1 MLATRHRPAVRAA
14 CSVAV
19 LAAFVALVSA
29 QTGVH
34 PISGR
39 RYAQTMGVEGADWLD
54 RAERDQEEDPDRA
67 IDVLK
72 LPKGAT
78 VADIGAGSG
87 YMTEK
92 LSKKVG
98 PMGKVFASDIQPG
111 MIELLDKRIAK
122 RKLTNVT
129 PILGAQDDPRLPVE
143 AVDLVIMVDVY
154 HELSQPQL
162 MLRHIKASLKPGGR
176 LVLVEYRKEDPNVP
190 IKPEH
195 KMSVAEAKLEVE
207 AEGFTLTTTNEDLP
221 RQHILIFT
229 LRNPPPLSSR

>member
-1 MLATRHRPAVRAA
+1 MRMFARSHRLALGGVLLLAIAA
-14 CSVAV
+14 GVA
-19 LAAFVALVSA
+19 A

-34 PISGR
+34 PLSGR
-39 RYAQTMGVEGADWLD
+39 RYAQTMGVEGAEWLD
-54 RAERDQEEDPDRA
+54 RAERDLEEDPDRA

-72 LPKGAT
+72 LQKGAA

-98 PMGKVFASDIQPG
+98 PAGKVYAADIQQG
-111 MIELLDKRIAK
+111 MIDLLNKRIAK

-129 PILGAQDDPRLPVE
+129 PVLSTQDDPRLPLD
-143 AVDLVIMVDVY
+143 AIDLVLMVDVY

-162 MLRHIKASLKPGGR
+162 VLRHIKAALKPGGR
-176 LVLVEYRKEDPNVP
+176 LALVEYRKEDPNVP
-190 IKPEH
+190 IRPEH

-207 AEGFTLTTTNEDLP
+207 AEGFKLTQTNEDLP

-229 LRNPPPLSSR
+229 RP

>member
-1 MLATRHRPAVRAA
+1 MRVTRHR
-14 CSVAV
+14 SVAV
-19 LAAFVALVSA
+19 LAVLFAFGAAIAIA

-39 RYAQTMGVEGADWLD
+39 RYAQTMGVEGAEWLD
-54 RAERDQEEDPDRA
+54 RSERDQEEDPDRA

-72 LPKGAT
+72 LQKGAT

-98 PMGKVFASDIQPG
+98 AMGKVYATDIQQG
-111 MIELLDKRIAK
+111 MVDLLNKRIAR

-129 PILGAQDDPRLPVE
+129 PILGTQDDPRLPLE
-143 AVDLVIMVDVY
+143 SLDLALMVDVY

-162 MLRHIKASLKPGGR
+162 VLRHIKASLKPGGR
-176 LVLVEYRKEDPNVP
+176 LVLLEYRKEDPNIP
-190 IKPEH
+190 IRPEH

-207 AEGFTLTTTNEDLP
+207 AEGFKLTTTNEDLP

-229 LRNPPPLSSR
+229 K

>member
-1 MLATRHRPAVRAA
+1 MLAKRHR
-14 CSVAV
+14 SVAGV
-19 LAAFVALVSA
+19 AFLLAIAAAAAIA

-34 PISGR
+34 PLSGR
-39 RYAQTMGVEGADWLD
+39 RFAQTMSVEGADWLD

-72 LPKGAT
+72 LQKGVA

-87 YMTEK
+87 YITEK

-98 PMGKVFASDIQPG
+98 PMGKVYATDIQQG
-111 MIELLDKRIAK
+111 MIDLLSKRIAK
-122 RKLTNVT
+122 RKLANVT
-129 PILGAQDDPRLPVE
+129 PILSTQDDPRLPLE
-143 AVDLVIMVDVY
+143 SIDLALMVDVY

-162 MLRHIKASLKPGGR
+162 VLRHIKAALKPGGR
-176 LVLVEYRKEDPNVP
+176 LVLLEYRKEDPNIP
-190 IKPEH
+190 IRPEH

-207 AEGFTLTTTNEDLP
+207 AEGFKLTTTNEDLP

-229 LRNPPPLSSR
+229 RQ

>member
-1 MLATRHRPAVRAA
+1 MFAKPHRSVLCGALLLVIAA
-14 CSVAV
+14 I
-19 LAAFVALVSA
+19 AAA

-34 PISGR
+34 PVSGR

-54 RAERDQEEDPDRA
+54 RSERDQEEDPDRA

-72 LPKGAT
+72 LQKGAA

-98 PMGKVFASDIQPG
+98 PMGKVYATDIQQG
-111 MIELLDKRIAK
+111 MIDLLNKRIAK
-122 RKLTNVT
+122 RKLANVT
-129 PILGAQDDPRLPVE
+129 PILSAQDDPRLPLD

-154 HELSQPQL
+154 HELAQPQL

-176 LVLVEYRKEDPNVP
+176 LVLVEYRKEDPNIP
-190 IKPEH
+190 IRPEH

-221 RQHILIFT
+221 RQHVLIFT
-229 LRNPPPLSSR
+229 LRNPPR

>member
-1 MLATRHRPAVRAA
+1 MFARTNRQVFVGVFV
-14 CSVAV
+14 VA
-19 LAAFVALVSA
+19 LAAALAA

-34 PISGR
+34 PLSGR
-39 RYAQTMGVEGADWLD
+39 RYAQTMGVEGAEWLD
-54 RAERDQEEDPDRA
+54 RAERDQEEDPNRA

-72 LPKGAT
+72 LPKGAS

-98 PMGKVFASDIQPG
+98 PTGRVYAVDIQQG
-111 MIELLDKRIAK
+111 MIDLINKRIAK

-129 PILGAQDDPRLPVE
+129 PILSAQDDPRLPVE
-143 AVDLVIMVDVY
+143 AIDLALMVDVY

-162 MLRHIKASLKPGGR
+162 VLRHIKASLKPGGR
-176 LVLVEYRKEDPNVP
+176 LVLVEYRKEDPSIP
-190 IKPEH
+190 IRPEH

-207 AEGFTLTTTNEDLP
+207 AEGFKLTQTNEDLP

-229 LRNPPPLSSR
+229 RP

>member
-1 MLATRHRPAVRAA
+1 MRMFATRVHRRH
-14 CSVAV
+14 
-19 LAAFVALVSA
+19 ALVSAFVIALAAGVAA

-34 PISGR
+34 PLSGR

-92 LSKKVG
+92 LAKRVG
-98 PMGKVFASDIQPG
+98 PMGKVYATDIQQG
-111 MIELLDKRIAK
+111 MIDLLSKRIAK

-129 PILGAQDDPRLPVE
+129 PVLSTQDDPRLPAD

-154 HELSQPQL
+154 HELSQPQA
-162 MLRHIKASLKPGGR
+162 MLRQLRASLKPGGR
-176 LVLVEYRKEDPNVP
+176 LVLLEYRKEDQDVP
-190 IKPEH
+190 IRPEH
-195 KMSVAEAKLEVE
+195 KMSVADAKLEVE
-207 AEGFTLTTTNEDLP
+207 AEGFKLTKTNEDPP

-229 LRNPPPLSSR
+229 R

>member
-1 MLATRHRPAVRAA
+1 MLAKRHRSIAGVTVLLAIAAAVAI
-14 CSVAV
+14 
-19 LAAFVALVSA
+19 A

-34 PISGR
+34 PLSGR
-39 RYAQTMGVEGADWLD
+39 RFAQTMSVEGADWLD

-72 LPKGAT
+72 LQKGVA

-87 YMTEK
+87 YITEK

-98 PMGKVFASDIQPG
+98 PMGKVYATDIQQG
-111 MIELLDKRIAK
+111 MIDLLSKRIAK
-122 RKLTNVT
+122 RKLANVT
-129 PILGAQDDPRLPVE
+129 PILSTQDDPRLPVE
-143 AVDLVIMVDVY
+143 SIDLALMVDVY

-162 MLRHIKASLKPGGR
+162 VLRHIKAALKPGGR
-176 LVLVEYRKEDPNVP
+176 LVLLEYRKEDPNIP
-190 IKPEH
+190 IRPEH

-207 AEGFTLTTTNEDLP
+207 AEGFKLTTTNEDLP

-229 LRNPPPLSSR
+229 KQQN

>member
-1 MLATRHRPAVRAA
+1 MLAKRHR
-14 CSVAV
+14 SVAGV
-19 LAAFVALVSA
+19 AFLLVIAAVAIA

-34 PISGR
+34 PLSGR
-39 RYAQTMGVEGADWLD
+39 RFAQTMSVEGADWLD

-72 LPKGAT
+72 LQKGVA

-87 YMTEK
+87 YITEK

-98 PMGKVFASDIQPG
+98 PMGKVYATDIQQG
-111 MIELLDKRIAK
+111 MIDLLSKRIAK
-122 RKLTNVT
+122 RKLANVT
-129 PILGAQDDPRLPVE
+129 PILSTQDDPRLPLE
-143 AVDLVIMVDVY
+143 SIDLALMVDVY

-162 MLRHIKASLKPGGR
+162 VLRHIKAALKPGGR
-176 LVLVEYRKEDPNVP
+176 LVLLEYRKEDPNIP
-190 IKPEH
+190 IRPEH

-207 AEGFTLTTTNEDLP
+207 AEGFKLTTTNEDLP

-229 LRNPPPLSSR
+229 KQQN

>member
-1 MLATRHRPAVRAA
+1 MPVKPLR
-14 CSVAV
+14 SV
-19 LAAFVALVSA
+19 LGRTLFVAFLLAIAAGVA
-29 QTGVH
+29 TPQTGVH
-34 PISGR
+34 PLSGR

-54 RAERDQEEDPDRA
+54 RSERDLEEDPDRA

-98 PMGKVFASDIQPG
+98 ATGKVYATDIQQG
-111 MIELLDKRIAK
+111 MLDLLSKRLAK
-122 RKLTNVT
+122 RKITNVT
-129 PILGAQDDPRLPVE
+129 PILGGQDDPRLPVE
-143 AVDLVIMVDVY
+143 AIDLVLMVDVY
-154 HELSQPQL
+154 HELAQQQL
-162 MLRHIKASLKPGGR
+162 MLRHIRASLKPGGR
-176 LVLVEYRKEDPNVP
+176 LALVEYRKEDPNVP

-207 AEGFTLTTTNEDLP
+207 AEGFKLTTTNEDLP

-229 LRNPPPLSSR
+229 KL

>member
-1 MLATRHRPAVRAA
+1 MLVKLLR
-14 CSVAV
+14 SVFGRT
-19 LAAFVALVSA
+19 LFVAFLLAIAAGVA
-29 QTGVH
+29 TPQTGVH
-34 PISGR
+34 PLSGR
-39 RYAQTMGVEGADWLD
+39 RYAQTMGVEGAEWLD
-54 RAERDQEEDPDRA
+54 RSERDQEEDPDRA

-87 YMTEK
+87 YMTERMA
-92 LSKKVG
+92 KKIG
-98 PMGKVFASDIQPG
+98 PTGKVYATDIQQG
-111 MIELLDKRIAK
+111 MIDLLNKRIAK

-129 PILGAQDDPRLPVE
+129 PILSAHDDPRLPIE
-143 AVDLVIMVDVY
+143 AIDLVLMVDVY

-176 LVLVEYRKEDPNVP
+176 LALVEYRKEDPNVP
-190 IKPEH
+190 IRPEH

-207 AEGFTLTTTNEDLP
+207 AEGFKLTTTNEDLP

-229 LRNPPPLSSR
+229 KL

>member
-1 MLATRHRPAVRAA
+1 MLVQPFRSVLGRTLFIAFLLAIAAGVATP
-14 CSVAV
+14 
-19 LAAFVALVSA
+19 

-34 PISGR
+34 PLSGR

-54 RAERDQEEDPDRA
+54 RSERDQEEDPDRA
-67 IDVLK
+67 VDVLK

-87 YMTEK
+87 YMTERM
-92 LSKKVG
+92 SKKVG
-98 PMGKVFASDIQPG
+98 PTGRVYATDIQQG
-111 MIELLDKRIAK
+111 MIDLLNKRIAK

-129 PILGAQDDPRLPVE
+129 PILSAQDDPRLPVE
-143 AVDLVIMVDVY
+143 AIDLVLMVDVY

-176 LVLVEYRKEDPNVP
+176 LALVEYRKEDPNVP

-207 AEGFTLTTTNEDLP
+207 AEGFKLTTTNEDLP

-229 LRNPPPLSSR
+229 KL

>member
-1 MLATRHRPAVRAA
+1 MPTFRAA
-14 CSVAV
+14 FTFTALACCATV
-19 LAAFVALVSA
+19 LSA

-34 PISGR
+34 PVSGR

-54 RAERDQEEDPDRA
+54 RSERDQEEDPDRA

-72 LPKGAT
+72 LQKGAS

-98 PMGKVFASDIQPG
+98 PMGKVYATDIQQG
-111 MIELLDKRIAK
+111 MIDLLNKRIAK
-122 RKLTNVT
+122 RKLANVT
-129 PILGAQDDPRLPVE
+129 PILGVQDDPRLPVE

-162 MLRHIKASLKPGGR
+162 MLRHIKASLRPGGR
-176 LVLVEYRKEDPNVP
+176 LVLVEYRKEDPNIP
-190 IKPEH
+190 IRPEH

-207 AEGFTLTTTNEDLP
+207 AEGFKLTTTNEDLS
-221 RQHILIFT
+221 RQHIFIFT
-229 LRNPPPLSSR
+229 KQS

>member
-1 MLATRHRPAVRAA
+1 MRMFARRNRAVFGGAVLVAMAA
-14 CSVAV
+14 SVA
-19 LAAFVALVSA
+19 A
-29 QTGVH
+29 QTGIH
-34 PISGR
+34 PLSGR
-39 RYAQTMGVEGADWLD
+39 RYAQTMGVEGAEWLD
-54 RAERDQEEDPDRA
+54 RAERDQEEEPDHA

-72 LPKGAT
+72 LQKGAA

-98 PMGKVFASDIQPG
+98 PMGKVYAADIQQG
-111 MIELLDKRIAK
+111 MIDLINKRIAK
-122 RKLTNVT
+122 RKLANVT
-129 PILGAQDDPRLPVE
+129 PVLSVQDDPRLPLE
-143 AVDLVIMVDVY
+143 ALDLVLMVDVY

-176 LVLVEYRKEDPNVP
+176 LVLLEYRKEDPNVP
-190 IKPEH
+190 IRPEH

-207 AEGFTLTTTNEDLP
+207 AEGFRLTTTNEDLP

-229 LRNPPPLSSR
+229 KN

>member
-1 MLATRHRPAVRAA
+1 MLAKRHR
-14 CSVAV
+14 SVAGV
-19 LAAFVALVSA
+19 AFLLAIAAAVAIA

-34 PISGR
+34 PLSGR
-39 RYAQTMGVEGADWLD
+39 RFAQTMSVEGADWLD

-72 LPKGAT
+72 LQKGAA

-87 YMTEK
+87 YITEK

-98 PMGKVFASDIQPG
+98 PMGKVYATDIQQG
-111 MIELLDKRIAK
+111 MIDLLSKRIAK
-122 RKLTNVT
+122 RKLANVT
-129 PILGAQDDPRLPVE
+129 PILSTQDDPRLPVE
-143 AVDLVIMVDVY
+143 SIDLALMVDVY

-162 MLRHIKASLKPGGR
+162 VLRHIKAALKPGGR
-176 LVLVEYRKEDPNVP
+176 LVLLEYRKEDPNIP
-190 IKPEH
+190 IRPEH

-207 AEGFTLTTTNEDLP
+207 AEGFKLTTTNEDLP

-229 LRNPPPLSSR
+229 RQ

>member
-1 MLATRHRPAVRAA
+1 MLAKRHR
-14 CSVAV
+14 SVAGV
-19 LAAFVALVSA
+19 AFLLAIAAAVAIA

-34 PISGR
+34 PLSGR
-39 RYAQTMGVEGADWLD
+39 RFAQTMSVEGADWLD

-72 LPKGAT
+72 LQKGVA

-87 YMTEK
+87 YITEK

-98 PMGKVFASDIQPG
+98 PMGKVYATDIQQG
-111 MIELLDKRIAK
+111 MIDLLSKRIAK
-122 RKLTNVT
+122 RKLANVT
-129 PILGAQDDPRLPVE
+129 PILSTQDDPRLPVE
-143 AVDLVIMVDVY
+143 SIDLALMVDVY

-162 MLRHIKASLKPGGR
+162 VLRHIKAALKPGGR
-176 LVLVEYRKEDPNVP
+176 LVLLEYRKEDPNIP
-190 IKPEH
+190 IRPEH

-207 AEGFTLTTTNEDLP
+207 AEGFKLTTTNEDLP

-229 LRNPPPLSSR
+229 RQ

>member
-1 MLATRHRPAVRAA
+1 MLAKPLRPILGVVFLLA
-14 CSVAV
+14 
-19 LAAFVALVSA
+19 LAATLAA

-34 PISGR
+34 PLSGR
-39 RYAQTMGVEGADWLD
+39 RYAQTMGVEGAEWLD
-54 RAERDQEEDPDRA
+54 RSERDQEEDPDRA

-72 LPKGAT
+72 LQKGAA

-87 YMTEK
+87 YMTER

-98 PMGKVFASDIQPG
+98 PMGKVYASDIQQG
-111 MIELLDKRIAK
+111 MIDLINKRIAR

-129 PILGAQDDPRLPVE
+129 PVLSTQDDPRLPIE
-143 AVDLVIMVDVY
+143 AIDLVIMVDVY
-154 HELSQPQL
+154 HELAQPQL

-190 IKPEH
+190 IRPEH

-207 AEGFTLTTTNEDLP
+207 AEGFKLTSTNEDLP

-229 LRNPPPLSSR
+229 RP